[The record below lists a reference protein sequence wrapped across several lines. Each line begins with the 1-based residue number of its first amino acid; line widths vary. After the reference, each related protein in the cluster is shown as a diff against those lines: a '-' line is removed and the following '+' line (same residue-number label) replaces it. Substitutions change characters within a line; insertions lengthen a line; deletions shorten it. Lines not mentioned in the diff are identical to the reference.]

1 MEGFWYELA
10 MKDITQPRVC
20 KCTTSNKTVR
30 TDLQIIHDTFTLE
43 CFGQPYPSNLS
54 FDLTTDTT
62 PGVTIGTWN
71 GIPLVRRVRFPN
83 TVVDVGV
90 NHRTGE
96 YDWMIEF
103 QCIPSAKRQWGG
115 RETVRFYA
123 MNFYSKEYRDMEE
136 RIQLMEQTAR
146 ELGLGPFLD
155 TGRALAI
162 IDHSNCALGHWN
174 CFSSAKNEIQDR
186 HTYISFQPK
195 LKVGFVSDP
204 ATTQNNNIFETKE
217 SKWWMVNLP
226 VAFRQIKSILHLY
239 PIAYKYHFF
248 ISWLVVLL
256 CGVVGCRSTGSYM
269 YVYI

>member
-1 MEGFWYELA
+1 MIPTTMRNNNWTRTVAISVLYVALRSIATSSAATWSQPPLSCPTLPQEIQSEWVRANFNATKMEGFWYELA
-10 MKDITQPRVC
+10 MKDMTQPRVC

-62 PGVTIGTWN
+62 PGVTVGTWN

-123 MNFYSKEYRDMEE
+123 MNFYSKEYRDMKE

-162 IDHSNCALGHWN
+162 IDHSNCALGH
-174 CFSSAKNEIQDR
+174 
-186 HTYISFQPK
+186 
-195 LKVGFVSDP
+195 
-204 ATTQNNNIFETKE
+204 
-217 SKWWMVNLP
+217 
-226 VAFRQIKSILHLY
+226 
-239 PIAYKYHFF
+239 
-248 ISWLVVLL
+248 
-256 CGVVGCRSTGSYM
+256 
-269 YVYI
+269 